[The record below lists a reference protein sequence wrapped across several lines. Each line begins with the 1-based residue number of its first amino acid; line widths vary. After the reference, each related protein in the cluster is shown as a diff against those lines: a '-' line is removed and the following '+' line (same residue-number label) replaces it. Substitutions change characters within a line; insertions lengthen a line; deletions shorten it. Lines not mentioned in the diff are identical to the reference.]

1 LLTTGAAAAALP
13 LEYSAPAG
21 CPDRAAFLREVS
33 ARLPRSAGEAKAVRV
48 VIQPVAGEFFAR
60 MEVTDPRGT
69 IAEREINGSRCDQVS
84 SAMALVV
91 ALVLTELGQQ
101 KQTLPSPL
109 PEGETNATLSALPAQ
124 PAAGASPPPAAST
137 PAERPAFE
145 LFPGPDAA
153 RATAPSDR
161 SIPFETGLLATAS
174 GGIAP
179 VPAGGAG
186 STSKS
191 GTLRSRRR
199 VSASGRALP
208 CRSRV
213 TPEPPASTGSE
224 GGSTVAGRC
233 WRMPA
238 KAASQVVRVSRPQHC
253 AAMEIESTNPY
264 STVDPWLALGL
275 LARPGWRAG
284 AFVLQ
289 AELGPT
295 FPLMRRT
302 YVFGTQT
309 APEAKI
315 YEQPPVSFHFG
326 VGAGVRL

>member
-1 LLTTGAAAAALP
+1 
-13 LEYSAPAG
+13 
-21 CPDRAAFLREVS
+21 
-33 ARLPRSAGEAKAVRV
+33 
-48 VIQPVAGEFFAR
+48 VAGEFFAR
-60 MEVTDPRGT
+60 LEVTDPRGT
-69 IAEREINGSRCDQVS
+69 TAEREINGLRCDQVS

-101 KQTLPSPL
+101 KQTLPSPR
-109 PEGETNATLSALPAQ
+109 PEGATNATLSASPAQ
-124 PAAGASPPPAAST
+124 PADGASPLPAAST
-137 PAERPAFE
+137 PAERPTFQ

-153 RATAPSDR
+153 GATAPSDR
-161 SIPFETGLLATAS
+161 SLPFETGLVATAS

-179 VPAGGAG
+179 VPAWGGWVYVEVGDFARPAARLSVGARTTVSVARGPGTARFDWFGGRLDGCWPLLAYAG
-186 STSKS
+186 KA
-191 GTLRSRRR
+191 G
-199 VSASGRALP
+199 
-208 CRSRV
+208 
-213 TPEPPASTGSE
+213 
-224 GGSTVAGRC
+224 VAGC
-233 WRMPA
+233 A
-238 KAASQVVRVSRPQHC
+238 SFEAAALRGHGDR
-253 AAMEIESTNPY
+253 IDNPY

-309 APEAKI
+309 APEAEI